1 MVLLFNQQQHTTTT
15 NNQQPTTNNQQ
26 PTTNNNNSNNNKNK
40 NKNKK
45 NKNNNIQEQWTPNLT
60 SCKHQQV
67 VNHHISAKL
76 DDEKN
81 KLGPYWKSCQTMNC
95 LAERFPGKY
104 APELG

>member
-1 MVLLFNQQQHTTTT
+1 MVLLFNQQQQPQPQPTT

-26 PTTNNNNSNNNKNK
+26 PTTNNNN
-40 NKNKK
+40 KK
-45 NKNNNIQEQWTPNLT
+45 NNNNIQEQWTPNLT

-76 DDEKN
+76 DDEQN
-81 KLGPYWKSCQTMNC
+81 KLGPYWKSCQPMNC

-104 APELG
+104 ASELG